1 MKLIRIFLRGLNN
14 LRKRIFAT
22 ILILDW
28 NKFKELGYI
37 LINFIKNRWINIIS
51 CTFLGIIIF
60 FFIGNIKIL
69 DIIPIFISSIF
80 SFAISMF
87 VLDKFSNIKLINN
100 LRKRIR
106 IFATILGTIWSS
118 SRYEEERSL
127 KFFVYL
133 FLGYYLIT
141 SNFREI
147 GITDYTNIYS
157 INMFFSSIKN
167 KPYLSNL
174 VYDLKSPIFKE
185 LLSIITNN
193 PMDCETQLKVEKFL
207 QNQASELLKLKQS
220 NVESN
225 IENKNNKVLVSKLIE
240 KKSSLIKA
248 INNYKLKLKLMDDK
262 LSSLKSRI
270 IFNIDTEFY
279 INIMYGRLLTII
291 SNNQLLNNKTYH
303 IDVTIDLGKEMLRK
317 YSLDCY
323 KSIKEF
329 NPNITYIN
337 WKQDN
342 QEWIK
347 DNQLQFELG
356 NVLINFMMDSKLIN
370 VEVKVL
376 ALAEKKSIIV
386 AGSALVEL
394 IPKLKTSFSIQA
406 LPNRIPMIVPGK
418 PYKLKDNNYLELGGY
433 LLNGEEYFDE
443 IILSNWELSSNSAIS
458 DRNDICYMVNKINSV
473 AFKINE
479 NVLDF
484 ILLNND
490 EYDFFIKVNYNHPLS
505 FKEKLNLA
513 EKREIES
520 FRSRRYLELNIL
532 GLAHIFREVPSF
544 YLPVRLDYRGRLY
557 CITEYLNYQGIE
569 LAKGLLEFSVGENV
583 YLSDEIAIK
592 YFKIFGANSFGNK
605 LDKKS
610 FNDRIAWIDNNLE
623 DIINFDNGVLLKKA
637 ENKILFLSFCFEFKK
652 YIQAL
657 NNKESF
663 FVTNLP
669 IQLDASCNGFQH
681 LSLLVDDLSLSK
693 ELNLSESTW
702 SDCPKDFYSFIAL
715 KIKKFFVNKL
725 EENKLNP
732 EDKESYQKL
741 AEINIFRTLI
751 KKAVMTTPYNAS
763 AYSIV
768 EYFKENFE
776 KKRNPN
782 LINKEISKT
791 NKDSDYYIYKMKSDL
806 TEKPLFFT
814 ERDFQNLRKAL
825 KFVLFI
831 DYPKLTALS
840 EYLKG
845 IAKVSKILNIPIPWI
860 LPNGLVINQQ
870 FYDKKTLKV
879 KPFIY
884 TKNLL
889 NLTILDKTQF
899 NHNKQKIALM
909 PNLVHSL
916 DAASLCLVITN
927 YFKQDNNLNFYSI
940 HDCFAVPCTKVSSM
954 IGLLKSAYC
963 IIYSENIYLL
973 GFDSNFRSIIKNLYG
988 EDEVIFNDEKGN
1000 IELKNSNITLKY
1012 PSIKSVIQQN
1022 ETTIDVNNSNYLI
1035 D

>member
-1 MKLIRIFLRGLNN
+1 MKLIRIFLRFLIN

-22 ILILDW
+22 
-28 NKFKELGYI
+28 
-37 LINFIKNRWINIIS
+37 NFP
-51 CTFLGIIIF
+51 TIF
-60 FFIGNIKIL
+60 
-69 DIIPIFISSIF
+69 PTIF
-80 SFAISMF
+80 SFS
-87 VLDKFSNIKLINN
+87 LSFS
-100 LRKRIR
+100 
-106 IFATILGTIWSS
+106 FSFYTIWSS
-118 SRYEEERSL
+118 SRYEERSL

-141 SNFREI
+141 SNFRGI
-147 GITDYTNIYS
+147 DITDYTNICS
-157 INMFFSSIKN
+157 ISMFLSPIKN
-167 KPYLSNL
+167 KIKTPYLSNL
-174 VYDLKSPIFKE
+174 VYELKSPIFKE

-193 PMDCETQLKVEKFL
+193 PRDCETQLKIEKFL
-207 QNQASELLKLKQS
+207 QNQANELIKFKVS

-225 IENKNNKVLVSKLIE
+225 TEINKVLISKLIE

-248 INNYKLKLKLMDDK
+248 INNYKIKLKLMDDK
-262 LSSLKSRI
+262 LSSLNSRI
-270 IFNIDTEFY
+270 ICNIDTEFY

-291 SNNQLLNNKTYH
+291 TNNQLLNNKTYQ
-303 IDVTIDLGKEMLRK
+303 IDVTIDLGKEMVRK
-317 YSLDCY
+317 YILDCY
-323 KSIKEF
+323 KSFKES
-329 NPNITYIN
+329 NPTITYIK

-342 QEWIK
+342 QELINETY
-347 DNQLQFELG
+347 DNQFQFELG
-356 NVLINFMMDSKLIN
+356 NILINFMMDSKLIN
-370 VEVKVL
+370 VEIKVL
-376 ALAEKKSIIV
+376 AKDEKKSILV
-386 AGSALVEL
+386 AGSDLVKL

-433 LLNGEEYFDE
+433 LLNGEEYSDE
-443 IILSNWELSSNSAIS
+443 IILSNWELSSNSAILE
-458 DRNDICYMVNKINSV
+458 RNEICDMVNKINSV

-490 EYDFFIKVNYNHPLS
+490 KYDFFIKANYIHPLS
-505 FKEKLNLA
+505 LKESLNLA
-513 EKREIES
+513 EKREMES
-520 FRSRRYLELNIL
+520 FKSRKYLELNIL
-532 GLAHIFREVPSF
+532 GLVHIFREVPAF

-557 CITEYLNYQGIE
+557 CVTEYLNYQGIE

-663 FVTNLP
+663 FVSNLP

-693 ELNLSESTW
+693 ELNLSDSTW

-715 KIKKFFVNKL
+715 KIQKFIVNKL

-741 AEINIFRTLI
+741 ADINIFRTLI

-763 AYSIV
+763 ASSIV
-768 EYFKENFE
+768 EYFKENFD

-782 LINKEISKT
+782 YINTEISKT
-791 NKDSDYYIYKMKSDL
+791 DKVTDYYIYKMKSNL
-806 TEKPLFFT
+806 TEKPVFFT
-814 ERDFQNLRKAL
+814 ELDFQNLRKAL
-825 KFVLFI
+825 KFVIFI

-860 LPNGLVINQQ
+860 LPNGLVIKQQ
-870 FYDKKTLKV
+870 FYDKKTLKI

-927 YFKQDNNLNFYSI
+927 YFKQNDNLNFYSI
-940 HDCFAVPCTKVSSM
+940 HDCIAVPCSKVSSM

-963 IIYSENIYLL
+963 IIYSESKYLL
-973 GFDSNFRSIIKNLYG
+973 GFDSNLRSIIKKSYG
-988 EDEVIFNDEKGN
+988 EEEVIFNDEKGN
-1000 IELKNSNITLKY
+1000 IKIKNGNITLKY
-1012 PSIKSVIQQN
+1012 PSIKSVIPHTESKIN
-1022 ETTIDVNNSNYLI
+1022 VNNSNYLI